1 MRPRTGPLPHQ
12 RQARGRP
19 RGRPDA
25 PAGLAS
31 NHLHDRALPG
41 ATLRVSALAGE
52 FFLDEAGDRPVA
64 LLSGGMGLTPMVSML
79 EAIVDRDTDRPVW
92 GVHAAVDGRH
102 HVMKEHI
109 RDLASA
115 HESIR
120 SVVFYEFARPGTSRG
135 RTTTARGGSPS
146 TSSSAFVPMSEADFY
161 FCGPKGFVRMLAL
174 GLRALDVPE
183 DRLHFEFFGPPQDLY
198 T

>member
-1 MRPRTGPLPHQ
+1 M
-12 RQARGRP
+12 
-19 RGRPDA
+19 

-41 ATLRVSALAGE
+41 ATLRVSAPAGE
-52 FFLDEAGDRPVA
+52 FFLDEAGDRPVV

-92 GVHAAVDGRH
+92 FVHAAVDGRH

-120 SVVFYEFARPGTSRG
+120 SVVFYEFEGADYDRAGRITIDQLKRFRTDVRG
-135 RTTTARGGSPS
+135 R
-146 TSSSAFVPMSEADFY
+146 FY

-183 DRLHFEFFGPPQDLY
+183 DRLHFEFFGPPKDLY